1 MKDKLLKEKGTL
13 PDQLS
18 MNDSKSVRLNANKIT
33 KKTSSKSAKKKIKK
47 NPLRTRD
54 DLKMG

>member
-18 MNDSKSVRLNANKIT
+18 MNDSKSVRLNANKIS
-33 KKTSSKSAKKKIKK
+33 KKTSSKSAKKKNKK
-47 NPLRTRD
+47 NSKNKR
-54 DLKMG
+54 